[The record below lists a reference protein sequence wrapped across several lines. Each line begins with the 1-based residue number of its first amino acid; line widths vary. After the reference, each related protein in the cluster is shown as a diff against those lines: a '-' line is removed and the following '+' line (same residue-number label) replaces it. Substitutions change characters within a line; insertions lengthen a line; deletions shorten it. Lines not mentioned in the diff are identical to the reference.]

1 MLFVSGWNTIA
12 GVMLATL
19 LIGLISSI
27 NMFNKSFRIVG
38 LLFTVSV
45 QYVSL
50 RWLSAR
56 RNLVPRHRIYMETRT
71 EIHQDWCH

>member
-1 MLFVSGWNTIA
+1 
-12 GVMLATL
+12 MLATV

-38 LLFTVSV
+38 LFFTVSV

-50 RWLSAR
+50 RLLSAR
-56 RNLVPRHRIYMETRT
+56 RNLVLRHRIYMETRT
-71 EIHQDWCH
+71 GIHQDWCH